1 MEQANTPDPTTFG
14 AWLRSEIEAQNLT
27 YNRLATLA
35 GCHETTVGAIVRGRI
50 PTPSVQMMKKLQ
62 DALDQQAPAQVKGA
76 AETASSLDGKPDIFT
91 DFNPFDDASVPATA
105 GVYVLYGPTDV
116 VLYVGQSKNVRKR
129 IAQHR
134 EKKWFISQVIDTGMC
149 FYAEDE
155 KERLRLETILIKML
169 KSNAWLNKSKRH

>member
-1 MEQANTPDPTTFG
+1 MSQKT
-14 AWLRSEIEAQNLT
+14 
-27 YNRLATLA
+27 LATKT
-35 GCHETTVGAIVRGRI
+35 GCGYSTVGAIISGRI
-50 PTPSVQMMKKLQ
+50 QTPSVEMMARLQ
-62 DALDQQAPAQVKGA
+62 KTLGQQAPAQVKGA

-116 VLYVGQSKNVRKR
+116 VLYVGQSKNVRDR

-149 FYAEDE
+149 FYAEDK